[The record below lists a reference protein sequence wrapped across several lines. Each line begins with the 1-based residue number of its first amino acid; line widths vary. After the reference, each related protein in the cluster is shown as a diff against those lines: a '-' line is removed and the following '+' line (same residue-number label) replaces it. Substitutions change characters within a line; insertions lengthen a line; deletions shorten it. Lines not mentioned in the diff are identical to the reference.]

1 MQQGKLIVFS
11 GPSGCGKST
20 VVAELCR
27 KNAQMMPSISAT
39 TRAPRGNEQ
48 HGKEYF
54 FLKRKEFEAEIAD
67 DAFLEYAEVF
77 GNYYGTKWRWLA
89 EEWEKGTW
97 ILLDIDVQ
105 GAMQIR
111 EKAGDALLIFIAP
124 PSMEILRQRL
134 ENRQTESAEK
144 IQMRLAE
151 AQRELEFSE
160 KYDAVVI
167 NDKLEETVLQ
177 IENILKQRFNNQLT
191 E

>member
-20 VVAELCR
+20 VVAELCK
-27 KNAQMMPSISAT
+27 KNPQMLPSISAT
-39 TRAPRGNEQ
+39 TRAPRGAEE

-54 FLKRKEFEAEIAD
+54 FLSREEFEAEIAD

-89 EEWEKGTW
+89 NEWEKGHW

-111 EKAGDALLIFIAP
+111 EKAGEALLIFIAP
-124 PSMEILRQRL
+124 PSLDVLRQRL
-134 ENRQTESAEK
+134 ENRKTESEDK
-144 IQMRLAE
+144 IAMRLAE
-151 AQRELEFSE
+151 AQREIEYSS
-160 KYDAVVI
+160 KYDAVIV

-177 IENILKQRFNNQLT
+177 IENILKQRFS
-191 E
+191 